1 MHEMETAR
9 LEIKT
14 VLPEIEINALP
25 LIQSAQQARLDFRQ
39 VCLDFRQ
46 GSLDFRQ
53 GSLDFR

>member
-25 LIQSAQQARLDFRQ
+25 LIQSAQQVR
-39 VCLDFRQ
+39 LDFRQ
-46 GSLDFRQ
+46 GSLDFR
-53 GSLDFR
+53 